1 MNAHYRKLLEMTC
14 QIAHV
19 LKSKEVKKGD
29 VVLIYMPSS
38 PIAVAAMLAC
48 TRIGAVHWYVFV
60 SSYSRPL
67 LIQIAWDLSPFWT
80 GESYSCYYVGCGYCA
95 VVASEFA
102 TLRAATFS
110 RN

>member
-19 LKSKEVKKGD
+19 LKSKEVKKGG

-67 LIQIAWDLSPFWT
+67 ANSGLVKAIAAT
-80 GESYSCYYVGCGYCA
+80 MYS
-95 VVASEFA
+95 VVAVPSF
-102 TLRAATFS
+102 LQP
-110 RN
+110 